1 MKNSKAAI
9 SATKGTVNNQAV
21 TQKNAIRPAVP
32 SNGTALTPST
42 AVEEVKKEENAVI
55 LPTLPAVEIVVPPKE
70 ELKAVQNEV
79 NQPTAEATKMEIKED
94 LQESK
99 PARNLDSTV
108 KLVLDLNRRIN
119 QRGKLLETIENLES
133 FEIKQ
138 REDADETE
146 TNRFSRC
153 LLTIEDD
160 KGNEFTTKNTF
171 IISAVAAQVL
181 KLCSE
186 KLGEIEGEIFIPA

>member
-1 MKNSKAAI
+1 MKNSKATI
-9 SATKGTVNNQAV
+9 SATKGTANNQAV
-21 TQKNAIRPAVP
+21 TQKTAIRPAVP

-42 AVEEVKKEENAVI
+42 AFEEVKVI
-55 LPTLPAVEIVVPPKE
+55 MPTLPAVVTVEPPKE
-70 ELKAVQNEV
+70 EVKAVENEII
-79 NQPTAEATKMEIKED
+79 QPSAEASKLEIKED
-94 LQESK
+94 LKESK

-119 QRGKLLETIENLES
+119 QRGKLLATIENLES

-138 REDADETE
+138 HEDADETE

-153 LLTIEDD
+153 MLTIEDD

>member
-1 MKNSKAAI
+1 MKNSKATI
-9 SATKGTVNNQAV
+9 STTKSTVNNQAV
-21 TQKNAIRPAVP
+21 TQKNAIRPAVA

-42 AVEEVKKEENAVI
+42 AFEEVKKEENEVIIQALSAVV
-55 LPTLPAVEIVVPPKE
+55 TVEPPKE
-70 ELKAVQNEV
+70 EVKAVENETI
-79 NQPTAEATKMEIKED
+79 QPNAEASKLEIKED
-94 LQESK
+94 LIESK

-138 REDADETE
+138 HEDADETE

-153 LLTIEDD
+153 MLSIEDD

-181 KLCSE
+181 KLCAD
-186 KLGEIEGEIFIPA
+186 KLGEIEGEIIIPD

>member
-1 MKNSKAAI
+1 MKNSKATI
-9 SATKGTVNNQAV
+9 SATQGTVNNQAV
-21 TQKNAIRPAVP
+21 TQKTAIRPAIP
-32 SNGTALTPST
+32 SNGTALTPS
-42 AVEEVKKEENAVI
+42 AAFEEVKKEENAVI
-55 LPTLPAVEIVVPPKE
+55 MPALPAVVTVEPPKE
-70 ELKAVQNEV
+70 EAKAVQNEV

-138 REDADETE
+138 HEDADETE

-153 LLTIEDD
+153 MLTIEDD

>member
-1 MKNSKAAI
+1 MKNSKATI

-21 TQKNAIRPAVP
+21 TQKTAIRPALS
-32 SNGTALTPST
+32 SNGTALTLGT
-42 AVEEVKKEENAVI
+42 AYEEVKKEENAWI
-55 LPTLPAVEIVVPPKE
+55 IEALPSVETVVPPKE
-70 ELKAVQNEV
+70 EVTPVQNEA
-79 NQPTAEATKMEIKED
+79 NHPIAEATKMEIKEV
-94 LQESK
+94 LQENK

-119 QRGKLLETIENLES
+119 QRGKLLETIERLEA

-138 REDADETE
+138 HEDADETE

-160 KGNEFTTKNTF
+160 KDNEFITKNTF

-186 KLGEIEGEIFIPA
+186 KLAEIEGEIFIPA

>member
-1 MKNSKAAI
+1 MKISKVTI

-21 TQKNAIRPAVP
+21 TEKTAIRPALA
-32 SNGTALTPST
+32 SNSTALTPSKT
-42 AVEEVKKEENAVI
+42 FEEVKKEENAVI
-55 LPTLPAVEIVVPPKE
+55 MPTLPVVITAEPPKE
-70 ELKAVQNEV
+70 EVKAVENVV
-79 NQPTAEATKMEIKED
+79 NQPIAEATKMEIKED
-94 LQESK
+94 LQETK

-138 REDADETE
+138 HEDADETE

-153 LLTIEDD
+153 MLTIEDD

-181 KLCSE
+181 NLCSE